1 MPTKKAK
8 MFLCVTH
15 KIIVLFSNKK
25 LMILQKNT
33 FWKRQILKLAE
44 TKLTNLRLAE
54 WLLCATHVF
63 FFAWARISCCELQ
76 IWNWVFSTKLSARE
90 MLLQATFPVAK
101 RCYEIT
107 PRRCQK
113 RSHLTSLFRMDSKC
127 CVFWKVEGWNV
138 PKNTPD
144 FNACTLIHFQKY
156 DSRFERLYQL
166 KAKHTF
172 LQIQSS
178 HSVF

>member
-1 MPTKKAK
+1 

-63 FFAWARISCCELQ
+63 FFRLSKDIMLRTANMELS
-76 IWNWVFSTKLSARE
+76 F
-90 MLLQATFPVAK
+90 
-101 RCYEIT
+101 
-107 PRRCQK
+107 
-113 RSHLTSLFRMDSKC
+113 
-127 CVFWKVEGWNV
+127 
-138 PKNTPD
+138 
-144 FNACTLIHFQKY
+144 
-156 DSRFERLYQL
+156 
-166 KAKHTF
+166 
-172 LQIQSS
+172 
-178 HSVF
+178 